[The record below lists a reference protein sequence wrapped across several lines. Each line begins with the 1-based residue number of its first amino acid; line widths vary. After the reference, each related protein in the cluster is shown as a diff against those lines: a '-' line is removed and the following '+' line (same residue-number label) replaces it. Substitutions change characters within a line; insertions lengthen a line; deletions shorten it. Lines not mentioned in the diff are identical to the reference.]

1 MSKLYD
7 FLNPVS
13 TTEEREVVISK
24 RFVQRGPDG
33 EPLTDA
39 DGNMVPRP
47 FKIRSISQAENDALI
62 KKYTRKVKIN
72 GQYED
77 ELDDLAYSRALILAS
92 TVDPDFRDT
101 ELCEHFGTLDPMEVP
116 GRMLFAGEYGRLSHA
131 ILDLSGFNQDDD
143 VIDEAKN

>member
-33 EPLTDA
+33 EPILDA

-47 FKIRSISQAENDALI
+47 FKIRAITQQENDAII
-62 KKYTRKVKIN
+62 KACKRKIK
-72 GQYED
+72 GED
-77 ELDDLAYSRALILAS
+77 VLDTVELSHRLVVTATL
-92 TVDPDFRDT
+92 DPDFRDT
-101 ELCEHFGTLDPMEVP
+101 ELCEHFGTMNPYDVP
-116 GRMLFAGEYGRLSHA
+116 AKMLLSGEYSKLMQE
-131 ILDLSGFNQDDD
+131 INDLSGFNDDAES
-143 VIDEAKN
+143 EAKN